1 VTDTDEGIL
10 DLATTDI
17 GVKQAQGTD
26 TAEGS
31 VVSTH
36 PDTGSFNAAQ
46 SCRGNMS
53 DIRKAVEAIGLNG
66 REETLV
72 LTAGKSSPWDAHDR
86 TDIAEVAA
94 EHSRERFERSVG
106 QTMTNSF
113 DKVLALRKCAQYFP
127 AAQQFSDSRFS
138 DLCHLAVTIP
148 PNGRKRNGRLT
159 YRRSAAAASK
169 TEEAQREAES
179 ENESDGR
186 AG

>member
-1 VTDTDEGIL
+1 MACDRCKRFALGVDTVTDTDEGIL

-138 DLCHLAVTIP
+138 DLCHLAVAIP

-159 YRRSAAAASK
+159 HQA
-169 TEEAQREAES
+169 
-179 ENESDGR
+179 
-186 AG
+186 